1 MKVRGKQR
9 AIPFSIGN
17 RLEKSKSGPRDPLW
31 PKSSRIRAFCG
42 ILWETMA
49 EKKRQV
55 QSTPIPELSTSVTEI
70 LVANGRSFQPFIRTF
85 SYTGENVTKAGL
97 GTLVGVFEI
106 DDQTEDS
113 AYIVNFLA
121 SVAKKEYF
129 SNPRRGAIESFEAA
143 LHKINLALAE
153 LVKHG
158 NVTWLGKLHGALGVL
173 EKNNLHFSVTGQAK
187 ILLLRGEN
195 LADISDGLASDES
208 SVHPIKTF
216 VEVSSGRLMADDQAL
231 LTSPELLALFS
242 LEELTRH
249 AVRMD
254 RERFTQFLKTALVN
268 ELDMAG
274 LIITDVHEA
283 TTLPTPAPTEQPTS
297 VAKAA
302 PVRVNNVFSQSAFT
316 AKKPSEVPSV
326 EDVLIEQHI
335 EKEEYIDNK
344 TGHIYVQGD
353 TPEIKDQHPFI
364 ETLGEWGEESLRSI
378 RIGIANQGKNLRK
391 GRKQLALGFHSLL
404 ESGEV
409 LTRRTGRVLRRQ
421 WRRLEEARAKRA
433 EEQALKN
440 RRAEEERVSEASVAT
455 PVEIPIAPTVT
466 DIPRPTAIE
475 RVEEEKPEDTPEPQT
490 ETTEMPD
497 FLKERLA
504 SFYRR
509 GETTEPE
516 GSPAVTEPTSPRFR
530 PEISLPE
537 IAWRSHFQS
546 FHTRV
551 TSMGRGFRQS
561 ASSVT
566 GRIPMRH
573 LLMTLRRV
581 GVRSYT
587 VTLTQVQTVSSRFQ
601 GLTRPYKLGILGIVT
616 LVLLGGGYLV
626 FRPTPTVEPAPT
638 PVVAT
643 PPSTAPT
650 PPGETNQNMGELTV
664 ALSGLGGMVTSLLLN
679 DELYVVLPT
688 SIRSSE
694 GETFPLP
701 AGARAQFATAMND
714 LRLIFIATDRGTLYA
729 FSPITKK
736 FIENTLPLE
745 SSASLRSIGSYL
757 TYLYV
762 LDNTTDQIYR
772 FPRAEGGF
780 GAGTPWLKETVAID
794 ENTRLSV
801 NETLYLVENPT
812 TIRGFFR
819 GRASNTFES
828 PKSGMEIVSLYT
840 FPGLTNVYGLDASH
854 HRILIWNQDGRLI
867 RELSHE
873 KFSDGR
879 TLSVNEKNGELFIG
893 TEDALLSF
901 KLK

>member
-1 MKVRGKQR
+1 
-9 AIPFSIGN
+9 
-17 RLEKSKSGPRDPLW
+17 
-31 PKSSRIRAFCG
+31 
-42 ILWETMA
+42 MA

-55 QSTPIPELSTSVTEI
+55 KSTPIPELSTSVTEI

-106 DDQTEDS
+106 DDQSEDS

-216 VEVSSGRLMADDQAL
+216 VEVSSGRLMTDDQAL

-274 LIITDVHEA
+274 LIVTDVHEA
-283 TTLPTPAPTEQPTS
+283 TTLPSPASTEEPAS
-297 VAKAA
+297 GAKVA

-316 AKKPSEVPSV
+316 AKKPSEAPSV
-326 EDVLIEQHI
+326 EDVLIEKHI

-364 ETLGEWGEESLRSI
+364 ETLGEWGEESLRRI

-391 GRKQLALGFHSLL
+391 ERKQLALGFHSLL

-409 LTRRTGRVLRRQ
+409 LTRRAGRVLRRG
-421 WRRLEEARAKRA
+421 WRRFEEVRAKRA

-440 RRAEEERVSEASVAT
+440 RIALEEREREASLT
-455 PVEIPIAPTVT
+455 PPVEIPIAPSVT
-466 DIPRPTAIE
+466 DIPRPAPIE
-475 RVEEEKPEDTPEPQT
+475 RVEEEKPEDIPEPQT
-490 ETTEMPD
+490 ENTEMPD

-504 SFYRR
+504 SFYQRK
-509 GETTEPE
+509 ETSKPEESLPAEP
-516 GSPAVTEPTSPRFR
+516 ASPRFR
-530 PEISLPE
+530 PEIALPK
-537 IAWRSHFQS
+537 IAWRSHYETACAQIS
-546 FHTRV
+546 TV
-551 TSMGRGFRQS
+551 GRGFRES
-561 ASSVT
+561 VSSLT
-566 GRIPMRH
+566 GRIQ
-573 LLMTLRRV
+573 LRRLAMTIRRT
-581 GVRSYT
+581 GVHVYT
-587 VTLTQVQTVSSRFQ
+587 VTLTQMEVLFSRFR
-601 GLTRPYKLGILGIVT
+601 GLNRPYKLGILGIIT
-616 LVLLGGGYLV
+616 LVLLGSSYLV
-626 FRPTPTVEPAPT
+626 FRPAPSVTPAPT
-638 PVVAT
+638 PVIAT
-643 PPSTAPT
+643 PPSTSPT

-664 ALSGLGGMVTSLLLN
+664 ALSGLSGMVTSLLLN
-679 DELYVVLPT
+679 DELYVILPT
-688 SIRSSE
+688 SIRSSQ

-745 SSASLRSIGSYL
+745 SGASLQSIGSYL

-812 TIRGFFR
+812 TIRGYFR
-819 GRASNTFES
+819 GRASSTFES

-893 TEDALLSF
+893 TEDSLLSF